1 LYSLWSYFGPYKS
14 LNEVL
19 VCRQSQKKEAY
30 NTQSAS
36 DAPRS
41 NGGPTPAHP
50 TQVHG
55 VGVRRDTSGQQR
67 LVIGQPS
74 ATFIELTP
82 QGEVAAA
89 DALKDPRQ
97 AHAEESMF
105 LSDVCGGLRARGQG
119 MPWNG
124 TDVLPS

>member
-1 LYSLWSYFGPYKS
+1 
-14 LNEVL
+14 
-19 VCRQSQKKEAY
+19 
-30 NTQSAS
+30 
-36 DAPRS
+36 
-41 NGGPTPAHP
+41 
-50 TQVHG
+50 
-55 VGVRRDTSGQQR
+55 VRRDASGQQR

-105 LSDVCGGLRARGQG
+105 LSDVCGGLRARAQG

-124 TDVLPS
+124 KDVLPSSLIGVFVDTDVGSVWVAKCEYLRVFRPSHRV